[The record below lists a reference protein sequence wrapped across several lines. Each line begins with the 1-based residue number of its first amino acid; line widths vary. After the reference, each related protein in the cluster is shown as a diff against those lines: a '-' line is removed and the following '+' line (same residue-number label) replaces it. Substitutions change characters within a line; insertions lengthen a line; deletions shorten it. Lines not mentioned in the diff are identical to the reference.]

1 MYMRGTSLRRLL
13 MSAVTR
19 QMNKTI
25 RQHTRSGLAARVVLM
40 VSVAAALV
48 SEPGVAFAHHS
59 YAMFDTAKAT
69 VVSGTVAKLEW
80 VNPHVFLWVYVEKPD
95 VRGEYDLY
103 AFEGGS
109 VGSLTRSG
117 WTKHTFK
124 AGDKVSIH
132 YFPLKDGRTGGQM
145 FKAVRADGTQLTDP
159 FSPQGQRELAK

>member
-1 MYMRGTSLRRLL
+1 
-13 MSAVTR
+13 
-19 QMNKTI
+19 
-25 RQHTRSGLAARVVLM
+25 M

-48 SEPGVAFAHHS
+48 AAPRAALAHHS
-59 YAMFDTAKAT
+59 YAMFETAKAT

-80 VNPHVFLWVYVEKPD
+80 VNPHVFLWLYVEKKD
-95 VRGEYDLY
+95 AAGQYDLY

-109 VGSLTRSG
+109 VGSLTRTG
-117 WTKHTFK
+117 WTKDTFK
-124 AGDKVSIH
+124 AGDKITVH